1 MLCSTCFFSKVVE
14 QIKPIKVYNN
24 FNEEIEQLIRN
35 QKEKIGVYCL
45 VNLINGHIYV
55 GSSTNLSVRM
65 RNYLNTTFLKN
76 KRNKNM
82 PIIQALLKYGQDNF
96 AVLIVFAFFIY
107 IINKKKKN
115 M

>member
-1 MLCSTCFFSKVVE
+1 
-14 QIKPIKVYNN
+14 
-24 FNEEIEQLIRN
+24 
-35 QKEKIGVYCL
+35 
-45 VNLINGHIYV
+45 
-55 GSSTNLSVRM
+55 M